1 MLVGLWYGCLFHF
14 PVLYLW
20 LISSAVGLVF
30 ALGGVL
36 WVWIWFVVAFSWCG
50 CRSGSVVG
58 FRVWFALL
66 WCFRL
71 VVDLIVD
78 FTVVG

>member
-1 MLVGLWYGCLFHF
+1 M
-14 PVLYLW
+14 
-20 LISSAVGLVF
+20 
-30 ALGGVL
+30 
-36 WVWIWFVVAFSWCG
+36 VAFSWCD

-66 WCFRL
+66 CCFRL
-71 VVDLIVD
+71 VVDLIDD

>member
-1 MLVGLWYGCLFHF
+1 M
-14 PVLYLW
+14 LYLW

-36 WVWIWFVVAFSWCG
+36 WVWIWFVAVFSWCG

-58 FRVWFALL
+58 FRVCFALL
-66 WCFRL
+66 CCFRL